1 MPIRRGLAYASR
13 LISNS
18 ITVRDRKYRIAKVC
32 VVCIMEQPDRL
43 ALKRN
48 EKVWFVNFKDDFGNI
63 ISDNPT
69 FCIVESGIFAR
80 EKKAPKT
87 ELEIL
92 AHVFNNMRQ
101 MTELPRLACGNS
113 FFETLFRQCNYK
125 KFSDMGKDEYKKSI
139 WEYSDVQSG
148 MELVREEAFLDGM
161 EKGMAKGREEG
172 RTEGEAIGEARG
184 EAKRNHEVARNM
196 LAKGLDVTLIAEI
209 VGLSK
214 EEIEMIRE

>member
-1 MPIRRGLAYASR
+1 
-13 LISNS
+13 
-18 ITVRDRKYRIAKVC
+18 
-32 VVCIMEQPDRL
+32 MEQPDRL

-69 FCIVESGIFAR
+69 FCIVELGVFAR

-87 ELEIL
+87 EQEIL

-101 MTELPRLACGNS
+101 MTELPRLASGNS
-113 FFETLFRQCNYK
+113 FFETIFKRCNYK
-125 KFSDMGKDEYKKSI
+125 IFSDMEKDEYKKSI
-139 WEYSDVQSG
+139 WDYADVQSG

-161 EKGMAKGREEG
+161 EKGREEG

-196 LAKGLDVTLIAEI
+196 LSEGIDMALICKITGLTEEEIKGLEN
-209 VGLSK
+209 K
-214 EEIEMIRE
+214 E